1 MKKFNVIVENI
12 NSQKMIPYDV
22 IPYLVHEYKEAWEK
36 PTTFEEFRDFVKR
49 KAQYQ
54 WWGRCEYEI
63 ILSSWPNPKNRE
75 GEKWDVY
82 QQLMLNL
89 DVVTNLLMESINE

>member
-1 MKKFNVIVENI
+1 MEKFNVIIENI
-12 NSQKMIPYDV
+12 NSRKMQPYDV
-22 IPYLVHEYKEAWEK
+22 IPYLVSEYQEAKDK
-36 PTTFEEFRDFVKR
+36 PTTFEEFKEFVKR

-63 ILSSWPNPKNRE
+63 IISEWPNPLNRE

-82 QQLMLNL
+82 QQLMMNL
-89 DVVTNLLMESINE
+89 DIVTNLLIKSVK